1 MSGNSS
7 ALSDNFPDRGDSAV
21 LSHALGRE
29 RRVVVVGLQTELLVH
44 TIGNRLGENT
54 EAQKPVGFSIV
65 GAAWMSDS

>member
-7 ALSDNFPDRGDSAV
+7 ALSNNFPDRGDSAV

-44 TIGNRLGENT
+44 TIGNRLGAEEQT
-54 EAQKPVGFSIV
+54 HRSQSAFK
-65 GAAWMSDS
+65 

>member
-7 ALSDNFPDRGDSAV
+7 ALSDSFPDRGDSAV

-29 RRVVVVGLQTELLVH
+29 RRLVGLQTELLVH

>member
-29 RRVVVVGLQTELLVH
+29 RRVVALQTELLVH

>member
-29 RRVVVVGLQTELLVH
+29 RRVVGLQTELLVH
-44 TIGNRLGENT
+44 TIGNQLGAD
-54 EAQKPVGFSIV
+54 AQKPVGFLV
-65 GAAWMSDS
+65 VEAAWMSDS